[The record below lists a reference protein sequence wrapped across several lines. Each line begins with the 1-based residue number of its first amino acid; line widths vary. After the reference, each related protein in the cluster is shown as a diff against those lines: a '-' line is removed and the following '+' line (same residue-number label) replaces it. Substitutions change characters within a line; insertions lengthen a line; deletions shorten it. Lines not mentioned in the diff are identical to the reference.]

1 MLSLRRRQEEGGAG
15 FRAMAD
21 DVELEE
27 GEACSDDDDD
37 QGGLGF
43 VDPDVAL
50 SYIDEKLQHVLG
62 HFQKDFE
69 GGVSAEKLGPKF
81 GGYGSFL
88 PTYQRS
94 PTPLPQSRRSSPMV
108 ANISTPRSP
117 YQQPAEILGQNN
129 STVAVESISRNNVP
143 TAPSSGDLCKSKICP
158 STNGEKDIVA
168 PSVYLDSSFND
179 SGQKAL
185 KLRIRVDSS
194 NALVKKKASIYS
206 GLGLDIS
213 SSSSSMEGSPDS
225 HEGLSPEFTTMP
237 YDPRTILQIMTCF
250 SVPGGFLLSPL
261 HANVL
266 QLTNKVA
273 PLLKKWGK
281 HLDVEN
287 IPSTYEGHS
296 EPALHGERFRG
307 QISKKKKAE
316 SKKKKSINTNTRNKL
331 GDTKTIKSKE
341 VHTEM
346 ASCQEIISDTPGIP
360 SFSGVSATDLKRVS
374 QFSEEPTR
382 NACISRPYEQ
392 NKYVQ
397 LKEQIGGNDLA
408 TNKAE
413 AMKEEAAKHTEN
425 CNFDKSGNGYQMKG
439 EVRLKVTKVDMCLEE
454 MDVTNHDH
462 SPFYRKKESKVKPD
476 RKYGAAI
483 VNSESNEDVKDW
495 EVPCEDLK
503 KAPGKI
509 IFASDRLGG
518 DNYQTE
524 FKRMDNEHKIN
535 AAAASEFLEDN
546 NSTHSSAAAKDRKI
560 DFQLKSNHFEK
571 KTKAKSHTDIN
582 ENLPIRSQ
590 VDTEGN
596 MLENGTAQCELR
608 PKEKINGNNEK
619 ELDMSVAA
627 KEEIPVSIKHG
638 KFLASA
644 ERELHMPST
653 SFITTTNTVP
663 LPAPVV
669 IEENWVCCDLC
680 QKWRLLPYGTN
691 PSMLPKKWKCSMLNW
706 LPGMNRCDIGEDET
720 TDALN
725 TLYVT
730 QVPAAG
736 VSSCGPHTVAA
747 GTAASNSY
755 NISGQLE
762 QSRKR
767 KITLKD
773 ENTLVESSYP
783 TPSPIP
789 LMSNPQ
795 VPTKNKRT
803 IDSDHYPFEANFGNK
818 HGLGPV
824 STSADFVVENQ
835 KLKHKRCNSYSDRGD
850 LMEKFKKHA
859 EFQSK
864 RENDQDEHKA
874 SKKCKK
880 VNQHHFDRDW
890 NQECDLS
897 GRNVHDETKR
907 FPTKEKPIKN
917 SCEQGGISVHKERV
931 SSRYDLLEKNKKIDD
946 EDAAFVMEKKEHHKD
961 VEIIDLSSKKTIS
974 KECEKIQSADNTS
987 KGYKNDN
994 LKERKPTIIKSEEL
1008 MSKVDT
1014 RPVKARDADKV
1025 LSSAEGCLNNEL
1037 VADNK
1042 YVTGKEVASE
1052 LWENL
1057 PPKQAL
1063 ELAEP
1068 NRRPDAAYLQT
1079 STVATSSSSKIS
1091 SSWRNK
1097 NSEEAK
1103 GSPVG
1108 SVSSSPLRNFNTEK
1122 LSRGRITGKDGSLN
1136 ADSNMHNSGIKV
1148 GELYND
1154 NHGRNFGESQ
1164 AAGEPILHSGNK
1176 HPKVSSRKEKTQP
1189 SVDNKEMR
1197 KHNVAQVARS
1207 HLKEGKSEVHSTP
1220 VKSDASKMKAHLK
1233 RSSVEIGYGIVKQA
1247 ILNTSDTASPIR
1259 KDNNMVAF
1267 ALKEARDLKHM
1278 ANHLKNKGQ
1287 VLESTGLYFEA
1298 ALKFLHV
1305 ACLLETPSID
1315 GSRPADAAQSMKMYS
1330 ETAKLC
1336 DFCAHAYE
1344 RCKEMAAAALA
1355 YKCVEVAYLKAA
1367 YYKHPSASKDR
1378 QELQAVVQIA
1388 PGESPSSSA
1397 SDIENLNSHGVSK
1410 ATSTKGRNSPLVA
1423 GNLLPLAV
1431 RNQAHLLRLLA
1442 YTNDVNCA
1450 FDATRKSQIALAS
1463 SAGNQEGGKGVDDG
1477 LGSVRTVL
1485 DLNFNNVDEL
1495 LRLVRLSMESIGS

>member
-168 PSVYLDSSFND
+168 PSVSLDSSFND

-206 GLGLDIS
+206 GLGLDI

-266 QLTNKVA
+266 QLTNMVA

-360 SFSGVSATDLKRVS
+360 SFSGVSTTELKRVS
-374 QFSEEPTR
+374 RFSEEPTR

-483 VNSESNEDVKDW
+483 VNSESNEDMKDW

-524 FKRMDNEHKIN
+524 IKRMDNEHKIN

-596 MLENGTAQCELR
+596 MLENGIAQCELR
-608 PKEKINGNNEK
+608 PKEKINDNNEK

-736 VSSCGPHTVAA
+736 VSSCGPHTVDA
-747 GTAASNSY
+747 
-755 NISGQLE
+755 
-762 QSRKR
+762 
-767 KITLKD
+767 
-773 ENTLVESSYP
+773 
-783 TPSPIP
+783 
-789 LMSNPQ
+789 
-795 VPTKNKRT
+795 
-803 IDSDHYPFEANFGNK
+803 
-818 HGLGPV
+818 
-824 STSADFVVENQ
+824 
-835 KLKHKRCNSYSDRGD
+835 GD

-897 GRNVHDETKR
+897 GRIVHDETKR

-917 SCEQGGISVHKERV
+917 SCEQGGISVHKEKV

-946 EDAAFVMEKKEHHKD
+946 EDAAFVMEKNKD
-961 VEIIDLSSKKTIS
+961 VERIDLSSKKTIS

-1052 LWENL
+1052 LWEKL

-1108 SVSSSPLRNFNTEK
+1108 SVSSSPLRDFNTEN

-1154 NHGRNFGESQ
+1154 KHGRNFGESQ

-1378 QELQAVVQIA
+1378 QELQAVLQIA